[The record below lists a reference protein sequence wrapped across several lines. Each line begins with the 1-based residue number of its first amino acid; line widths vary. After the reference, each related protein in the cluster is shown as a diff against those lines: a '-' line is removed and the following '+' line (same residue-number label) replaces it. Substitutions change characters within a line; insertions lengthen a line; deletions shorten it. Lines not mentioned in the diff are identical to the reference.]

1 MRGETRIPRSS
12 KIEAYLKLVDG
23 KSLVIMKESLIL
35 DASLNRDPSPIVT
48 LRIGQLFL
56 RI

>member
-1 MRGETRIPRSS
+1 MRGGTRIPGSS

-23 KSLVIMKESLIL
+23 KSLAIMKESLIL
-35 DASLNRDPSPIVT
+35 DDSVNRDPSPIVA